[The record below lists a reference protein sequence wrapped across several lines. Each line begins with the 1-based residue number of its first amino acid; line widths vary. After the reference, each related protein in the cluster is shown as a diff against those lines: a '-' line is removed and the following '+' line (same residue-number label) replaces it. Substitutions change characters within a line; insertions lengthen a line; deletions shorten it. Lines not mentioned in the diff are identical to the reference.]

1 MEEYNLLKKLGIVK
15 APPDFEQKVMDKLFL
30 RRGQLKTRYL
40 RLSLAGAFSAI
51 VVLFI
56 VLNFFILPQKSSVK
70 FAGFEKGISSSFQ
83 KRERIT
89 QREIIPIIESV
100 DYKGEIRSVSRET
113 STVYILEQIS
123 EETSTEINY

>member
-1 MEEYNLLKKLGIVK
+1 MEEFNLLKKLGRVK

-40 RLSLAGAFSAI
+40 RLSLAGTFSAI

-70 FAGFEKGISSSFQ
+70 FGGFEKEISSSFQ
-83 KRERIT
+83 KRGRIT
-89 QREIIPIIESV
+89 EREIIPIIESV
-100 DYKGEIRSVSRET
+100 DYKGEIRSISRET

-123 EETSTEINY
+123 EETSADIKY